1 MASFFALKTLASS
14 SIPPR
19 ALRSTISSSAT
30 WACRFFNTTNAFRE
44 YDDDGGDDREFD
56 FERSSAR
63 SFTPSFFPVFEPF
76 DPFSRSRSL
85 SMNENGEGLY
95 SAGAGAGLRPRWAAK
110 VTKDALNLS
119 VDMPGLAKEDV
130 RVSLEQNTLVIKG
143 KGGKEDGD
151 EESVRRYTSRIEL
164 PEKIF
169 KTDQIKAE
177 MKNGVLKL
185 TLPMMKEDER
195 TDVLHIKVE

>member
-1 MASFFALKTLASS
+1 
-14 SIPPR
+14 
-19 ALRSTISSSAT
+19 
-30 WACRFFNTTNAFRE
+30 
-44 YDDDGGDDREFD
+44 
-56 FERSSAR
+56 
-63 SFTPSFFPVFEPF
+63 
-76 DPFSRSRSL
+76 
-85 SMNENGEGLY
+85 MNENGEGLY

>member
-1 MASFFALKTLASS
+1 
-14 SIPPR
+14 
-19 ALRSTISSSAT
+19 
-30 WACRFFNTTNAFRE
+30 
-44 YDDDGGDDREFD
+44 
-56 FERSSAR
+56 
-63 SFTPSFFPVFEPF
+63 
-76 DPFSRSRSL
+76 
-85 SMNENGEGLY
+85 MNENGEGLY
-95 SAGAGAGLRPRWAAK
+95 SAGAGAGLRPRCAAK

-119 VDMPGLAKEDV
+119 VDIPGLGKEDV

>member
-63 SFTPSFFPVFEPF
+63 SFTPSFFPE
-76 DPFSRSRSL
+76 L
-85 SMNENGEGLY
+85 L
-95 SAGAGAGLRPRWAAK
+95 LRKLICIEWSVKQRI
-110 VTKDALNLS
+110 VTPA
-119 VDMPGLAKEDV
+119 VY
-130 RVSLEQNTLVIKG
+130 
-143 KGGKEDGD
+143 
-151 EESVRRYTSRIEL
+151 RYKWMI
-164 PEKIF
+164 
-169 KTDQIKAE
+169 
-177 MKNGVLKL
+177 
-185 TLPMMKEDER
+185 
-195 TDVLHIKVE
+195 

>member
-63 SFTPSFFPVFEPF
+63 SFTPSFFP
-76 DPFSRSRSL
+76 
-85 SMNENGEGLY
+85 
-95 SAGAGAGLRPRWAAK
+95 GARL
-110 VTKDALNLS
+110 LS
-119 VDMPGLAKEDV
+119 VRFISHIMWTDINHSNCFLYF
-130 RVSLEQNTLVIKG
+130 T
-143 KGGKEDGD
+143 
-151 EESVRRYTSRIEL
+151 EL
-164 PEKIF
+164 IR
-169 KTDQIKAE
+169 DYCQILWS
-177 MKNGVLKL
+177 NFDIPCTVVYYGQVY
-185 TLPMMKEDER
+185 P
-195 TDVLHIKVE
+195 